1 MFDNLGEETD
11 CDCDE
16 NTGEEVV
23 ITVVRISRIASNR
36 DQIYSRVTK
45 SDCDWWIVGV
55 IEEDYDDDESDLNHN
70 ENFCDVMR
78 MILKLMMATVTV
90 LRMITLVMTLST
102 KKIILMKALYHR
114 STYNNFTRFLSEIE
128 KIDFRQME

>member
-1 MFDNLGEETD
+1 M
-11 CDCDE
+11 
-16 NTGEEVV
+16 
-23 ITVVRISRIASNR
+23 
-36 DQIYSRVTK
+36 
-45 SDCDWWIVGV
+45 

-78 MILKLMMATVTV
+78 MILKLMMTTVTV

-128 KIDFRQME
+128 KIDFR